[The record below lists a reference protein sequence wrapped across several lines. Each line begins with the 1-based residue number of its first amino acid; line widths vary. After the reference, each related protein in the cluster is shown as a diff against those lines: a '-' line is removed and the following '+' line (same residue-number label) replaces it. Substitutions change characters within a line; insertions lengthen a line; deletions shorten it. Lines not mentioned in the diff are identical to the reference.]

1 MKKLKNLIENN
12 LFNSDKAK
20 AIADYFTDMD
30 IVLSSKFKLKDVAD
44 TIGVPEEAAFTLLMN
59 LEHEGLM
66 KAIAKG
72 DYTTFDFTEP
82 GYFNDSYQQMMRNLK
97 L

>member
-1 MKKLKNLIENN
+1 MIKLKNLIENS
-12 LFNSDKAK
+12 LFNSDKEK

-30 IVLSSKFKLKDVAD
+30 IILSSKFKLKDVAD

-66 KAIAKG
+66 ITPHSILQNRDILTIAINK
-72 DYTTFDFTEP
+72 
-82 GYFNDSYQQMMRNLK
+82 
-97 L
+97 